1 MKGKEIDLDKIEV
14 FDSPRRDDGEI
25 DWGLKAINAP
35 NVWSKTKG
43 EGVRILLMDTGV
55 DTDHP
60 ELSHAF
66 KSGYNFFERS
76 HNVEDEKGHGSH
88 VAGLLVGKNTGV
100 APEAELHVIK
110 VLNDNGKGNMASV
123 MDGITYAINYGF
135 DVLCMSLGVDRE
147 LPNIFKERI
156 ERAYNEGIVMVCA
169 TGNDGNNESLYPAR
183 LDEVIAVGGVD
194 KDKKIT
200 PFTNRG
206 FDVLA
211 PSTEILSS
219 YKDGK
224 YAKMTGTS
232 MASPLVAGAIALLI
246 SHYKNNGKQID
257 IREIKKKM
265 ESLNNKILDL
275 NEFIT

>member
-1 MKGKEIDLDKIEV
+1 LKGREIDLDKIEV
-14 FDSPRRDDGEI
+14 FDSLRRDDSEI

-100 APEAELHVIK
+100 APKAELHVIK
-110 VLNDNGKGNMASV
+110 VLDDNGKGNMASV

-169 TGNDGNNESLYPAR
+169 TGNDGNSESLYPAR

-194 KDKKIT
+194 KDKKIS
-200 PFTNRG
+200 PFTNSG

-246 SHYKNNGKQID
+246 SYYRNNGKQID
-257 IREIKKKM
+257 IREIKKKID
-265 ESLNNKILDL
+265 SLNDKTLDL

>member
-1 MKGKEIDLDKIEV
+1 MKGREIDLDKIEV
-14 FDSPRRDDGEI
+14 FDSLRRDDSEI

-100 APEAELHVIK
+100 APKAELHVIK
-110 VLNDNGKGNMASV
+110 VLDDNGKGNMASV

-169 TGNDGNNESLYPAR
+169 TGNDGNSESLYPAR

-194 KDKKIT
+194 KDKKIS
-200 PFTNRG
+200 PFTNSG

-246 SHYKNNGKQID
+246 SYYRNNGKQID
-257 IREIKKKM
+257 IREIKKKID
-265 ESLNNKILDL
+265 SLNDKTLDL

>member
-1 MKGKEIDLDKIEV
+1 LKGKEIDLDKIEV
-14 FDSPRRDDGEI
+14 FDSLRRDDSEI

-100 APEAELHVIK
+100 APKAELHVIK
-110 VLNDNGKGNMASV
+110 VLNDDGKGNMASV

-135 DVLCMSLGVDRE
+135 DVLCMSLGMDRE

-169 TGNDGNNESLYPAR
+169 TGNDGSNESLYPAR
-183 LDEVIAVGGVD
+183 LDEVIAVGGFD
-194 KDKKIT
+194 KDKKIA

-246 SHYKNNGKQID
+246 SYLRKEGKI
-257 IREIKKKM
+257 ITPKEIKTIISNL
-265 ESLNNKILDL
+265 EDKILDINQL
-275 NEFIT
+275 IV

>member
-1 MKGKEIDLDKIEV
+1 
-14 FDSPRRDDGEI
+14 
-25 DWGLKAINAP
+25 
-35 NVWSKTKG
+35 
-43 EGVRILLMDTGV
+43 MDTGV

-60 ELSHAF
+60 ELSHEF

-224 YAKMTGTS
+224 YAKMSGTS